1 MSGFSTIGAFI
12 FLLPIC
18 PSGTLSLGR
27 WEASWLRALSKKVS
41 HSSTIEAG
49 VLGSLP
55 LKWGRSSGIPLLLRG
70 PIVLRP
76 LNKLWLSWSDHH
88 LLWPWLLVE
97 RPGRGLIYQSRAL
110 WSTSRRSSC
119 DPGSLLLKMM
129 KMEVFLHCNSIIY

>member
-1 MSGFSTIGAFI
+1 MSGFTTIGAFI
-12 FLLPIC
+12 FLPIC
-18 PSGTLSLGR
+18 PSGTLSLSG

-49 VLGSLP
+49 VLGLLP
-55 LKWGRSSGIPLLLRG
+55 LRWGRSFGIPLLLRG

-76 LNKLWLSWSDHH
+76 LNILLLDGSNHH

-97 RPGRGLIYQSRAL
+97 RPGRGLICQPRAL
-110 WSTSRRSSC
+110 GHTSRRSSC